1 MVIIMLVVVIGLAV
15 DVQSSKLTLVVP
27 SVDKART
34 PSSNVIAFP
43 TLALALTVISTV
55 SVVLIDVTLL
65 ATLILAVKIS
75 FDRIVIL
82 VSP

>member
-1 MVIIMLVVVIGLAV
+1 M
-15 DVQSSKLTLVVP
+15 VVP

-34 PSSNVIAFP
+34 PSANVIAFA

-55 SVVLIDVTLL
+55 SVVWIDVTLL